1 MPTTAGGPS
10 ATRTRLLDATSLV
23 LAQYGPRKLSL
34 TDIATLAGVS
44 RPTLYRHFASKHEL
58 LLALADHE
66 KERFESELAE
76 ALEGLAGPARLDR
89 ALCFIIEFQHEYPI
103 RGLVAV
109 EPAFML
115 DQLERAL
122 HSMAPTLALLFEE
135 RSPPGRAGAVG
146 PSDLA
151 DLVVR
156 TALSHFL
163 IKGDDAQLLRELR
176 HVARLHAPRDDD
188 AAVAAV
194 DRPPPGPS
202 VRPPGR

>member
-1 MPTTAGGPS
+1 MPTTASSPS

-44 RPTLYRHFASKHEL
+44 RPTLYRHFASKRDL

-122 HSMAPTLALLFEE
+122 HSMAPTLASMFEE
-135 RSPPGRAGAVG
+135 WAPPEEADPVD

-163 IKGDDAQLLRELR
+163 IRGDDAQLLRELR
-176 HVARLHAPRDDD
+176 HVARLHPPRDGG
-188 AAVAAV
+188 AAV
-194 DRPPPGPS
+194 DPVERALSGP
-202 VRPPGR
+202 RARRPGR